1 MKKISLL
8 LITFFTCMMFATIAY
23 GAGIRLDGKVQ
34 NNLNVNDVTSDSM
47 LIINLSASEVKV
59 LNEKITITLDGAN
72 WEGYGKTGSIDEN
85 VTYELTASNVMKLKV
100 AASEETLKSGY
111 RFKIPLKTKI
121 TKAQKSIVAVV
132 NYGYNDISESNVTYA
147 TCKYTRGYLSGS
159 VKSRSKGDKIY
170 QRGNESSYNKLAIQV
185 APSDASAVKN
195 GITVKYDGATWSDY
209 SKTGKVNCDKST
221 GVVYEKLN
229 DTTIRITFNEYSTRM
244 RYEGYTLTLPLTG
257 TITGEGEIKAIVDF
271 GVDTIEN
278 STVVFARCPDG
289 ELSIRAEN
297 PNTQIDY
304 CNKLSN
310 IVISDTST
318 QGYITNTQFE
328 VQLNGIFHFTELPN
342 IEATGKFK
350 DKCKIQ
356 FKKNS
361 DQKLVI
367 TITGKIES
375 GETGEIKLLN
385 PIIQRDKSNNSSFKT
400 VEVSFT
406 GEGWEKYNN
415 TTKVAEYKAGVV
427 YNPPIQIKVSSS
439 TNGASSKYSALSKI
453 TLSDNTDRIY
463 KAGDKIALTFDNGFN
478 IFTGGKLPNVKSTGR
493 FKDKCKLTV
502 TSSGG
507 CITILDNISGGS
519 EGSIEITGII
529 LERNSTSE
537 FKSINVKVTYSGEED
552 NYSTAQVAKY
562 SSLYTSVPSTTT
574 TVVSTTTE
582 STTESTTETT
592 TASVDSAKTIKFKI
606 GDTNYSVKGQNKELL
621 APPYIKDGYTMLP
634 MRALANAIGITD
646 DKISYANGIAIFKI
660 NDNVELVITKDS
672 SEYTLA
678 GNKVNMSTSAEIKNG
693 TMFLPMR
700 DLVTAMGITN
710 DNILFNNVT
719 KEVTLNLN

>member
-8 LITFFTCMMFATIAY
+8 LITFLTCMFFSTIAY
-23 GAGIRLDGKVQ
+23 GAGVRLDGKVE
-34 NNLNVNDVTSDSM
+34 NNLNVNDVTSKPI
-47 LIINLSASEVKV
+47 LIINLNASEVKT

-72 WEGYGKTGSIDEN
+72 WEGYAKTGNIDEN
-85 VTYELTASNVMKLKV
+85 VSYELTASNVMKLKI
-100 AASEETLKSGY
+100 ATNEKTLKSGH

-121 TKAQKSIVAVV
+121 TKAQKSIVAIV
-132 NYGYNDISESNVTYA
+132 NYGYDDIVDSKVGYA
-147 TCKYTRGYLSGS
+147 TCDYTRGYLSGS
-159 VKSRSKGDKIY
+159 VKSHIKGDKIY
-170 QRGNESSYNKLAIQV
+170 QRANENTYNKLAIKV
-185 APSDASAVKN
+185 APSDTSALKN

-209 SKTGKVNCDKST
+209 SKTGKVNCDKGT
-221 GVVYEKLN
+221 GVVYEKVN
-229 DTTIRITFNEYSTRM
+229 DTTIRITFNEYNSRM
-244 RYEGYTLTLPLTG
+244 RYEGYILTLPLTG

-271 GVDTIEN
+271 GVDNIEN

-297 PNTQIDY
+297 SSIPIDY

-310 IVISDTST
+310 VIISDTST
-318 QGYITNTQFE
+318 QDYNVNTQFE
-328 VQLNGIFHFTELPN
+328 VQLDGIFHFTELPN

-375 GETGEIKLLN
+375 GETGEIKILS
-385 PIIQRDKSNNSSFKT
+385 PIIQRNKTNSSSFNT
-400 VEVSFT
+400 VELKLT
-406 GEGWEKYNN
+406 GQGWEKYNS

-427 YNPPIQIKVSSS
+427 YIPPIQIKVNNP
-439 TNGASSKYSALSKI
+439 TIGASSKYSALSTI
-453 TLSDNTDRIY
+453 TLSDNTDRAY
-463 KAGDKIALTFDNGFN
+463 KIGDKIILTFDNGFN
-478 IFTGGKLPNVKSTGR
+478 IFSGGKLPNVTSTGR

-507 CITILDNISGGS
+507 YITILDNISGGS

-537 FKSINVKVTYSGEED
+537 FKNINVKVTYSGEED

>member
-8 LITFFTCMMFATIAY
+8 LITFLTCMFFSTIAY
-23 GAGIRLDGKVQ
+23 GAGVRLDGKVE
-34 NNLNVNDVTSDSM
+34 NNLNVNDVTSKPI
-47 LIINLSASEVKV
+47 LIINLNASEVKT

-72 WEGYGKTGSIDEN
+72 WEGYAKTGNIDEN
-85 VTYELTASNVMKLKV
+85 VSYELTASNVMKLKI
-100 AASEETLKSGY
+100 ATNEKTLKSGH

-121 TKAQKSIVAVV
+121 IKAQKSIVAVV
-132 NYGYNDISESNVTYA
+132 NYGYDDIVDSKVTYA
-147 TCKYTRGYLSGS
+147 TCDYTRGYLSGS
-159 VKSRSKGDKIY
+159 VKSHIKGDKIY
-170 QRGNESSYNKLAIQV
+170 QRANENTYNKLAIKV
-185 APSDASAVKN
+185 VPSDTSALKN

-209 SKTGKVNCDKST
+209 SKTGKVNCDKGT
-221 GVVYEKLN
+221 GVVYEKVN
-229 DTTIRITFNEYSTRM
+229 DTTIRITFNEYNSRM
-244 RYEGYTLTLPLTG
+244 RYEGYILTLPLTG

-271 GVDTIEN
+271 GVDNIEN

-297 PNTQIDY
+297 SSIPIDY

-310 IVISDTST
+310 VIISDTST
-318 QGYITNTQFE
+318 QGYNVNTQFE
-328 VQLNGIFHFTELPN
+328 VQLDGIFHFTELPN

-375 GETGEIKLLN
+375 GETGEIKILS
-385 PIIQRDKSNNSSFKT
+385 PIIQRNKTNSSSFNT
-400 VEVSFT
+400 VELKLT
-406 GEGWEKYNN
+406 GQGWEKYNS

-427 YNPPIQIKVSSS
+427 YIPPIQIKVNNP
-439 TNGASSKYSALSKI
+439 TIGASSKYSALSKI
-453 TLSDNTDRIY
+453 TLSDNTDRAY
-463 KAGDKIALTFDNGFN
+463 KIGDKIILTFDNGFN
-478 IFTGGKLPNVKSTGR
+478 IFSGGKLPNVTSTGR

-507 CITILDNISGGS
+507 YITILDNISGGS

-537 FKSINVKVTYSGEED
+537 FKNINVKVTYSGEED

>member
-1 MKKISLL
+1 MKKILFTLALIISLML
-8 LITFFTCMMFATIAY
+8 FTTITFAAV
-23 GAGIRLDGKVQ
+23 GLDGKVEY
-34 NNLNVNDVTSDSM
+34 NLTIGNITSKSS
-47 LIINLSASEVKV
+47 LVIALNGNEVKS

-72 WEGYGKTGSIDEN
+72 WEGYAKTGNIDEN
-85 VTYELTASNVMKLKV
+85 VSYELTASNVMKLKI
-100 AASEETLKSGY
+100 ATNEKTLKSGH

-121 TKAQKSIVAVV
+121 IKAQKSIVAVV
-132 NYGYNDISESNVTYA
+132 NYGYDDIVDSKVTYA
-147 TCKYTRGYLSGS
+147 TCDYTRGYLSGS
-159 VKSRSKGDKIY
+159 VKSHIKGDKIY
-170 QRGNESSYNKLAIQV
+170 QRANENTYNKLAIKV
-185 APSDASAVKN
+185 VPSDTSALKN

-209 SKTGKVNCDKST
+209 SKTGKVNCDKGT
-221 GVVYEKLN
+221 GVVYEKVN
-229 DTTIRITFNEYSTRM
+229 DTTIRITFNEYNSRM
-244 RYEGYTLTLPLTG
+244 RYEGYILTLPLTG

-271 GVDTIEN
+271 GVDNIEN

-297 PNTQIDY
+297 SSIPIDY

-310 IVISDTST
+310 VIISDTST
-318 QGYITNTQFE
+318 QDYNVNTQFE
-328 VQLNGIFHFTELPN
+328 VQLDGIFHFTELPN

-375 GETGEIKLLN
+375 GETGEIKILS
-385 PIIQRDKSNNSSFKT
+385 PIIQRNKTNSSSFNT
-400 VEVSFT
+400 VELKLT
-406 GEGWEKYNN
+406 GQGWEKYNS

-427 YNPPIQIKVSSS
+427 YIPPIQIKVNNP
-439 TNGASSKYSALSKI
+439 TIGASSKYSALSTI
-453 TLSDNTDRIY
+453 TLSDNTDRAY
-463 KAGDKIALTFDNGFN
+463 KIGDKIILTFDNGFN
-478 IFTGGKLPNVKSTGR
+478 IFSGGKLPNVTSTGR

-507 CITILDNISGGS
+507 YITILDNISGGS

-537 FKSINVKVTYSGEED
+537 FKNINVKVTYSGEED

>member
-1 MKKISLL
+1 MKKILFTLALIISLML
-8 LITFFTCMMFATIAY
+8 FTTITFAAV
-23 GAGIRLDGKVQ
+23 GLDGKVEY
-34 NNLNVNDVTSDSM
+34 NLTIGNITSKSS
-47 LIINLSASEVKV
+47 LVIALNGNEVKS

-72 WEGYGKTGSIDEN
+72 WEGYAKTGNIDEN
-85 VTYELTASNVMKLKV
+85 VSYELTASNVMKLKI
-100 AASEETLKSGY
+100 ATNEKTLKSGHI
-111 RFKIPLKTKI
+111 FKIPLKTKI
-121 TKAQKSIVAVV
+121 IKAQKSIVAVV
-132 NYGYNDISESNVTYA
+132 NYGYDDIVDSKVTYA
-147 TCKYTRGYLSGS
+147 TCDYTRGYLSGS
-159 VKSRSKGDKIY
+159 VKSHIKGDKIY
-170 QRGNESSYNKLAIQV
+170 QRANENTYNKLAIKV
-185 APSDASAVKN
+185 VPSDTSALKN

-209 SKTGKVNCDKST
+209 SKTGKVNCDKGT
-221 GVVYEKLN
+221 GVVYEKVN
-229 DTTIRITFNEYSTRM
+229 DTTIRITFNEYNSRM
-244 RYEGYTLTLPLTG
+244 RYEGYILTLPLTG

-271 GVDTIEN
+271 GVDNIEN

-297 PNTQIDY
+297 SSIPIDY

-310 IVISDTST
+310 VIISDTST
-318 QGYITNTQFE
+318 QGYNVNTQFE
-328 VQLNGIFHFTELPN
+328 VQLDGIFHFTELPN

-375 GETGEIKLLN
+375 GETGEIKILS
-385 PIIQRDKSNNSSFKT
+385 PIIQRNKTNSSSFKT
-400 VEVSFT
+400 VELKLT
-406 GEGWEKYNN
+406 GQGWEKYNS

-427 YNPPIQIKVSSS
+427 YIPPIQIKVNNP
-439 TNGASSKYSALSKI
+439 TIGASSKYSALSKI
-453 TLSDNTDRIY
+453 TLSDNTDRAY
-463 KAGDKIALTFDNGFN
+463 KIGDKIILTFDNGFN
-478 IFTGGKLPNVKSTGR
+478 IFSGGKLPNVTSTGR

-507 CITILDNISGGS
+507 YITILDNISGGS

-529 LERNSTSE
+529 LERNLTSE
-537 FKSINVKVTYSGEED
+537 FKNINVKVTYSGEED

>member
-1 MKKISLL
+1 MKKILFTLALIISLML
-8 LITFFTCMMFATIAY
+8 FTTITFAAV
-23 GAGIRLDGKVQ
+23 GLDGKVEY
-34 NNLNVNDVTSDSM
+34 NLTIGNITSKSS
-47 LIINLSASEVKV
+47 LVIALNGNEVKS

-72 WEGYGKTGSIDEN
+72 WEGYAKTGNIDEN
-85 VTYELTASNVMKLKV
+85 VSYELTASNIMKLKI
-100 AASEETLKSGY
+100 ATNEKTLKSGH
-111 RFKIPLKTKI
+111 RFTIPLKTKI
-121 TKAQKSIVAVV
+121 IKAQKSIVAVV
-132 NYGYNDISESNVTYA
+132 NYGYDDIVDSKVTYA
-147 TCKYTRGYLSGS
+147 TCNYTRGYLSGS
-159 VKSRSKGDKIY
+159 VKSHSKGDKIY
-170 QRGNESSYNKLAIQV
+170 QRGNESTYNKLAIQV
-185 APSDASAVKN
+185 VSSDTSALKN

-209 SKTGKVNCDKST
+209 SKTGKVNCDKGT
-221 GVVYEKLN
+221 GVVYEKVN
-229 DTTIRITFNEYSTRM
+229 DTTIRITFNEYNSRM
-244 RYEGYTLTLPLTG
+244 RYEGYILTLPLTG

-271 GVDTIEN
+271 GVDNIEN

-297 PNTQIDY
+297 SSIPIDY

-310 IVISDTST
+310 VIISDTST
-318 QGYITNTQFE
+318 QGYNVNTQFE
-328 VQLNGIFHFTELPN
+328 VQLDGIFHFTELPN

-375 GETGEIKLLN
+375 GETGEIKILS
-385 PIIQRDKSNNSSFKT
+385 PIIQRNKTNSSSFKT
-400 VEVSFT
+400 VELKLT
-406 GEGWEKYNN
+406 GQGWEKYNS

-427 YNPPIQIKVSSS
+427 YIPPIQIKVNNP
-439 TNGASSKYSALSKI
+439 TIGASSKYSALSKI
-453 TLSDNTDRIY
+453 TLSDNTDRAY
-463 KAGDKIALTFDNGFN
+463 KIGDKIILTFDNGFN
-478 IFTGGKLPNVKSTGR
+478 IFSGGKLPNVTSTGR

-507 CITILDNISGGS
+507 YITILDNISGGS

-537 FKSINVKVTYSGEED
+537 FKNINVKVTYSGEED

-646 DKISYANGIAIFKI
+646 DKISYANGIATFKI
-660 NDNVELVITKDS
+660 NDNVKLVITKDS

>member
-1 MKKISLL
+1 MKKILFTLALIISLML
-8 LITFFTCMMFATIAY
+8 FTTITFAAV
-23 GAGIRLDGKVQ
+23 GLDGKVEY
-34 NNLNVNDVTSDSM
+34 NLTIGNITSKSS
-47 LIINLSASEVKV
+47 LVIALNGNEVKS

-72 WEGYGKTGSIDEN
+72 WEGYAKTGNIDEN
-85 VTYELTASNVMKLKV
+85 VSYELTASNVMKLKI
-100 AASEETLKSGY
+100 ATNEKTLKSGH

-132 NYGYNDISESNVTYA
+132 NYGYDDIVDSKVGYA
-147 TCKYTRGYLSGS
+147 TCDYTRGYLSGS
-159 VKSRSKGDKIY
+159 VKSHIKGDKIY
-170 QRGNESSYNKLAIQV
+170 QRANENTYNKLAIKV
-185 APSDASAVKN
+185 APSDTSALKN

-209 SKTGKVNCDKST
+209 SKTGKVNCDKGT
-221 GVVYEKLN
+221 GVVYEKVN
-229 DTTIRITFNEYSTRM
+229 DTTIRITFNEYNSRM
-244 RYEGYTLTLPLTG
+244 RYEGYILTLPLTG

-271 GVDTIEN
+271 GVDNIEN

-297 PNTQIDY
+297 SSIPIDY

-310 IVISDTST
+310 VIISDTST
-318 QGYITNTQFE
+318 QDYNVNTQFE
-328 VQLNGIFHFTELPN
+328 VQLDGIFHFTELPN

-375 GETGEIKLLN
+375 GETGEIKILS
-385 PIIQRDKSNNSSFKT
+385 PIIQRNKTNSSSFNT
-400 VEVSFT
+400 VELKLT
-406 GEGWEKYNN
+406 GQGWEKYNS

-427 YNPPIQIKVSSS
+427 YIPPIQIKVNNP
-439 TNGASSKYSALSKI
+439 TIGASSKYSALSTI
-453 TLSDNTDRIY
+453 TLSDNTDRAY
-463 KAGDKIALTFDNGFN
+463 KIGDKIILTFDNGFN
-478 IFTGGKLPNVKSTGR
+478 IFSGGKLPNVTSTGR

-507 CITILDNISGGS
+507 YITILDNISGGS

-537 FKSINVKVTYSGEED
+537 FKNINVKVTYSGEED